1 MGYKADRHRER
12 LIERNTQVEERINPI
27 RFTDKDTG
35 ETYELDF
42 NRESVKFM
50 ANQGFVMDE
59 NFVDLIATKGE
70 ELWYYAFRMHHR
82 RLSKNQT
89 DKLYEKMGGLSPKV
103 IKRLME
109 LYQQALMSNGIV
121 QDDEELE
128 ANPHVTVEL

>member
-1 MGYKADRHRER
+1 M
-12 LIERNTQVEERINPI
+12 EERINPI

-35 ETYELDF
+35 EVYELDF

-50 ANQGFVMDE
+50 TGQGFVVDDS
-59 NFVDLIATKGE
+59 FVDKIATTGE
-70 ELWYYAFRMHHR
+70 DLWYYAFRAKHR
-82 RLSKNQT
+82 RMSRSQT

-103 IKRLME
+103 IKRLIE
-109 LYQQALMSNGIV
+109 LYQQALMSNKIV

>member
-1 MGYKADRHRER
+1 M
-12 LIERNTQVEERINPI
+12 EERINPI
-27 RFTDKDTG
+27 KFTDKDTN

-50 ANQGFVMDE
+50 AVQGFVMDDV
-59 NFVDLIATKGE
+59 VDMIATKGE
-70 ELWYYAFRMHHR
+70 ELWYYAFRAHHR
-82 RLSKNQT
+82 RLSKSQT
-89 DKLYEKMGGLSPKV
+89 DKLYEKMGGLTPKI

-128 ANPHVTVEL
+128 ANPHVAVEL

>member
-1 MGYKADRHRER
+1 M
-12 LIERNTQVEERINPI
+12 EERINPI
-27 RFTDKDTG
+27 KITDKDTN

-50 ANQGFVMDE
+50 ANQGFVMDDI
-59 NFVDLIATKGE
+59 VDLIAVKGE
-70 ELWYYAFRMHHR
+70 ELWYYAFRAHHR

-89 DKLYEKMGGLSPKV
+89 DKLYEKMGGLTPQI

-109 LYQQALMSNGIV
+109 LYQQALLSNSIV
-121 QDDEELE
+121 QDEEDLE

>member
-1 MGYKADRHRER
+1 M
-12 LIERNTQVEERINPI
+12 EERINPI
-27 RFTDKDTG
+27 KITDKDTN

-50 ANQGFVMDE
+50 ANQGFVMDDI
-59 NFVDLIATKGE
+59 VDLIAVKGE
-70 ELWYYAFRMHHR
+70 ELWYYAFRAHHK

-89 DKLYEKMGGLSPKV
+89 DKLYEKMGGLTPQI

-109 LYQQALMSNGIV
+109 LYQQALLSNNIV
-121 QDDEELE
+121 QDEEDLE

>member
-1 MGYKADRHRER
+1 
-12 LIERNTQVEERINPI
+12 
-27 RFTDKDTG
+27 
-35 ETYELDF
+35 
-42 NRESVKFM
+42 M
-50 ANQGFVMDE
+50 AQ
-59 NFVDLIATKGE
+59 IISKE
-70 ELWYYAFRMHHR
+70 ELMEKY
-82 RLSKNQT
+82 